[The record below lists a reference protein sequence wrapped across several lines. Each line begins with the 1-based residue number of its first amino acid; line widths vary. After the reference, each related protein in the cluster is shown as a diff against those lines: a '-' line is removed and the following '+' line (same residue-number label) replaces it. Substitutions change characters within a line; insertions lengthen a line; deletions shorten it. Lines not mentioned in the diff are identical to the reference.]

1 MRSIAFVTQKG
12 GAGKTTL
19 TASLAVAAAAA
30 GEKVVALDLQS
41 HGSLVRWSERRKVA
55 NAPEKVA
62 IESLETE
69 RLRQLPAILE
79 GFADT
84 GFTLAIFD
92 TADADA
98 EAVRPLVDSVD
109 LCPAA
114 GASDPL
120 GCGCR
125 RGDVPHRVSGR
136 PQGRF
141 RAQSVSIDPTQSA
154 CERSRE

>member
-1 MRSIAFVTQKG
+1 MRSIAFVSQKG

-109 LCPAA
+109 LC
-114 GASDPL
+114 L
-120 GCGCR
+120 
-125 RGDVPHRVSGR
+125 
-136 PQGRF
+136 
-141 RAQSVSIDPTQSA
+141 
-154 CERSRE
+154 